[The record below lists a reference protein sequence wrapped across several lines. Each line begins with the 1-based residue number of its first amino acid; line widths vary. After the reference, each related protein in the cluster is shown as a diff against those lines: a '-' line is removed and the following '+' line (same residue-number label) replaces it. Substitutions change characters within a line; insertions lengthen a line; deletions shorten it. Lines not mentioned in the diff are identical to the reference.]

1 MPPVLDLDPDQ
12 LLTTTRAVRKRLDFE
27 RPVELSVIRECI
39 EIAVQAPTG
48 SNAQGWHWV
57 VVTDADKRKA
67 LGELYR
73 KAFAIY
79 RDMPQNAGRLT
90 TGDPARDRTQQR
102 VIDSAIYLADHMHE
116 APVMVIPCITGRV
129 DGAPGIASASVWGSL
144 LPGAWSFCL
153 AARARGLGTS
163 WTTLHLMYEK
173 DAADV
178 LGIPYDEI
186 AQGALLPVAY
196 TKGTEF
202 KPAPRADLDAIIH
215 IDSW

>member
-1 MPPVLDLDPDQ
+1 
-12 LLTTTRAVRKRLDFE
+12 
-27 RPVELSVIRECI
+27 
-39 EIAVQAPTG
+39 
-48 SNAQGWHWV
+48 
-57 VVTDADKRKA
+57 
-67 LGELYR
+67 
-73 KAFAIY
+73 
-79 RDMPQNAGRLT
+79 
-90 TGDPARDRTQQR
+90 
-102 VIDSAIYLADHMHE
+102 
-116 APVMVIPCITGRV
+116 
-129 DGAPGIASASVWGSL
+129 L